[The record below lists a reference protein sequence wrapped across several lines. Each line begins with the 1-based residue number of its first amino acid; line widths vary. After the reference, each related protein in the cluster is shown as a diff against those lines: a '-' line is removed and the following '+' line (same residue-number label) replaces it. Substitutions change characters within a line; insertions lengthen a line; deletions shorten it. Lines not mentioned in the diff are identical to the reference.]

1 MPIGGFA
8 NRVARVDL
16 AAGTVGYEEI
26 PEEWARK
33 YIGARG
39 LGVRYVLENGAG
51 VDPLGPD
58 NLLCFMNGPLTGT
71 EANMSGRMAV
81 VTKSPLTGTVT
92 DSHQGGWSAARIRW
106 AGFDGLLFE
115 GAASTP
121 VYAYVENGT
130 VELHDASEVWG
141 KGAHATVKHFQDK
154 YGADNLSVITIG
166 QAGEN
171 RVKYAA
177 WINEN
182 DRSAG
187 RGGTGAVGGS
197 KNLKAIVVKAGR
209 AVPKASDTGAWSDTR
224 KKALATIMDEKN
236 VTAPRKGGLSVYGTN
251 VLMNITSAMG
261 ALPAK
266 NSQLTSF
273 GDRAEKISG
282 EFINDNYLVANPTCH
297 ACPVACK
304 KEVEIKDGPYKGL
317 RMESFE
323 YESAWALG
331 ANCDMDDA
339 PTIAKLIDLCNDYGM
354 DTIELGN
361 VFSTYME
368 ACDLGYVDGGDKIDW
383 GDGATM
389 VTLTTQI
396 AQREGVGDV
405 LAEGTAGV
413 AKHYGHPEIAMAV
426 KGQAIPAYDPR
437 GLKGMGIA
445 YATSNRG
452 ACHLR
457 AYTPASELGL
467 IEPKTDPLEWK
478 GKGELTKILQDVLA
492 FSDSLDLCKFSAFAE
507 GPDEY
512 AAQYAAI
519 TGLPFTSADLLRTG
533 ERIYNLERLFN
544 NLAGHGEGSDTL
556 PDRFTKEASTMPG
569 SLGHVCEL
577 DQMLAEYYA
586 ARGWQNGVVP
596 DSKLAEL
603 DIEYRPTVTA

>member
-8 NRVARVDL
+8 NRVARVNL
-16 AAGTVGYEEI
+16 SSGTVTYEPI
-26 PEEWARK
+26 PEDWARK

-39 LGVRYVLENGAG
+39 LGVRYVLDAG
-51 VDPLGPD
+51 PTVDPLSPD

-106 AGFDGLLFE
+106 AGFDGLLFS
-115 GAASTP
+115 GAAAKPT
-121 VYAYVENGT
+121 YAYLENGT
-130 VELHDASEVWG
+130 VELRDASEVWG
-141 KGAHATVKHFQDK
+141 LGTHATIKHFKEK
-154 YGADNLSVITIG
+154 YGEKDLSVIAIG

-171 RVKYAA
+171 KVRYAA

-197 KNLKAIVVKAGR
+197 KNLKAIVVKSAR
-209 AVPKASDTGAWSDTR
+209 VTPKPANPAAWPEVR
-224 KKALATIMDEKN
+224 RKALATIMDEKN

-251 VLMNITSAMG
+251 VLMNISSAMG

-266 NSQLTSF
+266 NSQVTSF
-273 GDRAEKISG
+273 GDRAEKLSG
-282 EFINDNYLVANPTCH
+282 EYVNDHYLVHNPTCH

-304 KEVEIKDGPYKGL
+304 KEVEIKDGPYAGL
-317 RMESFE
+317 RMESVE

-331 ANCDMDDA
+331 ANCDMDDVA
-339 PTIAKLIDLCNDYGM
+339 TVAKLIDQCNDYGM

-361 VFSTYME
+361 TFAAYME
-368 ACDLGYVDGGDKIDW
+368 ATERGWVKDFEGLAW
-383 GDGATM
+383 GDAAKM
-389 VTLTTQI
+389 VELTPQI
-396 AQREGVGDV
+396 ATRSGVGSV
-405 LAEGTAGV
+405 LAEGTARM
-413 AKHYGHPEIAMAV
+413 AAHYGHPEIAMV
-426 KGQAIPAYDPR
+426 SKGQAIPAYDPR
-437 GLKGMGIA
+437 GMKGMGLG

-457 AYTPASELGL
+457 GYTPASELGL
-467 IEPKTDPLEWK
+467 IEPKTDPLAWK
-478 GKGELTKILQDVLA
+478 GKGDLLKIFQDIHA

-507 GPDEY
+507 GPEEY
-512 AAQYAAI
+512 AAQYAVI
-519 TGLPFTSADLLRTG
+519 TGEAFTAADVLKAG

-544 NLAGHGEGSDTL
+544 NLAGLGEGSDSL

-577 DQMLAEYYA
+577 DQMLVEYYA

-596 DSKLAEL
+596 TSKLEEL
-603 DIEYRPTVTA
+603 DIEYRPTVSA